1 MSKIIKPRLDLMLD
15 IETLGTENDQTL
27 IQLACVAFDIRTG
40 NIISEFNEF
49 IDISK
54 TERGAKQ
61 YATKHGYLTVTVR
74 YNCGYIAAQ
83 IAHKYTGKW
92 QPINQ
97 SN

>member
-1 MSKIIKPRLDLMLD
+1 MKKS
-15 IETLGTENDQTL
+15 N
-27 IQLACVAFDIRTG
+27 
-40 NIISEFNEF
+40 NIYGVLVDGVH

>member
-1 MSKIIKPRLDLMLD
+1 MTHTTNHD
-15 IETLGTENDQTL
+15 IYGVLVDGVHVD
-27 IQLACVAFDIRTG
+27 V
-40 NIISEFNEF
+40 
-49 IDISK
+49 SK

-92 QPINQ
+92 QPVKQ
-97 SN
+97 S

>member
-1 MSKIIKPRLDLMLD
+1 MKKS
-15 IETLGTENDQTL
+15 N
-27 IQLACVAFDIRTG
+27 
-40 NIISEFNEF
+40 NIYGVLVDGVH
-49 IDISK
+49 IDVSK

-92 QPINQ
+92 QPVKN

>member
-1 MSKIIKPRLDLMLD
+1 MKES
-15 IETLGTENDQTL
+15 N
-27 IQLACVAFDIRTG
+27 
-40 NIISEFNEF
+40 NIYGVLVDGVH
-49 IDISK
+49 IDVSK

-92 QPINQ
+92 QPVNQ

>member
-1 MSKIIKPRLDLMLD
+1 MKES
-15 IETLGTENDQTL
+15 N
-27 IQLACVAFDIRTG
+27 
-40 NIISEFNEF
+40 NIYGVLVDGVH

>member
-1 MSKIIKPRLDLMLD
+1 MKKSNNIYGVLVDGVH
-15 IETLGTENDQTL
+15 IE
-27 IQLACVAFDIRTG
+27 
-40 NIISEFNEF
+40 
-49 IDISK
+49 ISK

>member
-1 MSKIIKPRLDLMLD
+1 MKKS
-15 IETLGTENDQTL
+15 N
-27 IQLACVAFDIRTG
+27 
-40 NIISEFNEF
+40 NIYGVLVDGVH
-49 IDISK
+49 IDVSK

-92 QPINQ
+92 QPVNQ

>member
-1 MSKIIKPRLDLMLD
+1 MKSS
-15 IETLGTENDQTL
+15 N
-27 IQLACVAFDIRTG
+27 
-40 NIISEFNEF
+40 NIYGVLVDGVH
-49 IDISK
+49 IDVSK

>member
-1 MSKIIKPRLDLMLD
+1 MQ
-15 IETLGTENDQTL
+15 NNN
-27 IQLACVAFDIRTG
+27 
-40 NIISEFNEF
+40 NIYGVLV
-49 IDISK
+49 DGVHVDVSK

-92 QPINQ
+92 QPVNNL
-97 SN
+97 S